1 MIATLDVADRQI
13 FRTDFY
19 EKEEPVLLRNVA
31 TIPGAVESLARTLKA
46 QIVHDE
52 PDEKRARLWHD
63 VRPDTIKHLYETP
76 QLIRELFESD
86 DVLLRERYVRVW
98 LSVRGHH
105 TPWHYDANSQHVF
118 NLQLRGT
125 KRWRIVSPE
134 TPLMCVPFSN
144 IGLYGNY
151 SLSRKRSFDFEAREG
166 DLLFL
171 PRYWFH
177 SVTSLGDLNINLN
190 WVLTSRRP
198 TASRTARREA
208 ELLWIK
214 RRLYRLLPSD
224 LRRSLD
230 AYGIRQRNA
239 VGSVVRAAF
248 GIGVAEDAL
257 TGNVGAGS
265 AIVCALREALKIPL
279 LLAHLPLQLR
289 TVAAMKRSSR
299 RLRTRLL
306 DAPIQPSGPR

>member
-1 MIATLDVADRQI
+1 MIATLDAADRET
-13 FRTDFY
+13 FRVDFY

-31 TIPGAVESLARTLKA
+31 TVPGAVECLARTLKA
-46 QIVHDE
+46 RIVRDE
-52 PDEKRARLWHD
+52 PDEENARLWHD
-63 VRPDTIKHLYETP
+63 IRPDTIAHLYETP

-86 DVLLRERYVRVW
+86 DVLLRERHLRVW

-105 TPWHYDANSQHVF
+105 TPWHYDANSIHVF

-144 IGLYGNY
+144 IGLYRNY
-151 SLSRKRSFDFEAREG
+151 SLARRRSFDFEANEG

-190 WVLTSRRP
+190 WVLTPRRP
-198 TASRTARREA
+198 AASRTARREA
-208 ELLWIK
+208 ELVWIK

-230 AYGIRQRNA
+230 TYAGRHRNA
-239 VGSVVRAAF
+239 VASVVRAAF
-248 GIGVAEDAL
+248 GIGMTEDAL
-257 TGNVGAGS
+257 TGNVAAGS
-265 AIVCALREALKIPL
+265 AIVRALRETLKTPL
-279 LLAHLPLQLR
+279 VLAHLPMQLR
-289 TVAAMKRSSR
+289 TVAAMKRSR
-299 RLRTRLL
+299 RLLRTRLP
-306 DAPIQPSGPR
+306 DTPIQPSGPR